1 MVERCNKKDKNMN
14 ISNHCYM
21 QCMPPCQ
28 MQMAPCMMPKM
39 EPMMGENMKCPMMQP
54 MINQMP
60 ICPMMQPM
68 MTSPMANPMMMNPKM
83 GGSCGCMDQIMRSYE
98 DIEDDERLPY
108 VTMKPVN
115 IEDIQE

>member
-39 EPMMGENMKCPMMQP
+39 EPMMGENMKCP